1 MVCASA
7 LSVALLVKY
16 SRTFKQLSH
25 SDISL
30 GVCSSTAWSS
40 SEQTATSAPQ
50 TQERKEKRENSS
62 CFLRVELI
70 KLEFI
75 DTTVFNNLALV
86 HVLLPV
92 FATYP

>member
-1 MVCASA
+1 MDCASA

-16 SRTFKQLSH
+16 SRTFKQVTR
-25 SDISL
+25 IFSL
-30 GVCSSTAWSS
+30 GVFSSMAWSS

-50 TQERKEKRENSS
+50 TQEIKENRENSS

-86 HVLLPV
+86 HVLLPG
-92 FATYP
+92 FPTYP